1 MGDVT
6 EEKLPLLN
14 IIDGDL
20 ERDNLLYSRTIH
32 LRVPSPISHCHVP
45 DDKFDYSTRNR
56 LVIVLIV
63 CIIFI
68 IIEIIGGVIS
78 NSTAIGTDAAHMCI
92 DAAGFLISLTALYL
106 TAKRPTD
113 KLSYGYIRAEVLGAF
128 LSVLTIWLATGILVY
143 MAIQRCIDQTF
154 EVKPVSMIVVAS
166 CGVVFNILMFF
177 ILHVN
182 TCNVSMPHGHSH
194 DNKSSS
200 SVENTHEQP
209 KSSNNINI
217 RAATI
222 HVIGDFIQSIGV
234 LFAAIL
240 INVKPEYKLAD
251 PICTF
256 IFSILVLITT
266 VTIMRD
272 IVLVLMEGVPS
283 NVNYKQVVDDLVQ
296 ISGVRNAHS
305 LHIWSLSTQK
315 IALSVHIAIDNDQ
328 DPLKILSE
336 AQKMLRNKHSITRS
350 TIQVETYNEH
360 IMNSCENCQQLGTK

>member
-1 MGDVT
+1 
-6 EEKLPLLN
+6 
-14 IIDGDL
+14 
-20 ERDNLLYSRTIH
+20 
-32 LRVPSPISHCHVP
+32 
-45 DDKFDYSTRNR
+45 
-56 LVIVLIV
+56 
-63 CIIFI
+63 
-68 IIEIIGGVIS
+68 
-78 NSTAIGTDAAHMCI
+78 
-92 DAAGFLISLTALYL
+92 
-106 TAKRPTD
+106 
-113 KLSYGYIRAEVLGAF
+113 
-128 LSVLTIWLATGILVY
+128 
-143 MAIQRCIDQTF
+143 
-154 EVKPVSMIVVAS
+154 
-166 CGVVFNILMFF
+166 MFF

-182 TCNVSMPHGHSH
+182 TCNVSIPHGHSH

-200 SVENTHEQP
+200 VENTSEQP

-240 INVKPEYKLAD
+240 INIKPEYKLAD

-315 IALSVHIAIDNDQ
+315 VALSVHIAIDNDQ
-328 DPLKILSE
+328 DPLKILSD
-336 AQKMLRNKHSITRS
+336 AQKMLRKKHSITRS